1 MSTDSVPGIVT
12 CSSEPSWC
20 VAPQCSCMA
29 CTGRPSPGRLR
40 AHPPAPR
47 LAPRITGPHGP
58 GLPLPCPHL
67 HCTLSRRWLPAPSRH
82 SALAVSVSP
91 RRCPPRPRIALLS
104 LRVQLGGTPPP
115 AQPPALLPSPSA
127 RPAVCKHSGP
137 SSRFPLHG
145 SSSRGQS
152 RCEHITWKIP
162 EKLSSFKGRT
172 IPSRVMKPLTV
183 QLRPALDG
191 TPHFVRCPHA
201 LDVPRPLTSCQ
212 ISYWGVAALVF
223 RAPLFCLVPRSHW
236 SVLLLVTAN
245 LVMPQS

>member
-115 AQPPALLPSPSA
+115 AQPPALLSSFLPRAPPSVST
-127 RPAVCKHSGP
+127 AVPRHGSLSTAPVPVVSHGANT
-137 SSRFPLHG
+137 LHG
-145 SSSRGQS
+145 KSQ
-152 RCEHITWKIP
+152 KN
-162 EKLSSFKGRT
+162 L
-172 IPSRVMKPLTV
+172 
-183 QLRPALDG
+183 
-191 TPHFVRCPHA
+191 
-201 LDVPRPLTSCQ
+201 
-212 ISYWGVAALVF
+212 AALKGARF
-223 RAPLFCLVPRSHW
+223 RV
-236 SVLLLVTAN
+236 V
-245 LVMPQS
+245 